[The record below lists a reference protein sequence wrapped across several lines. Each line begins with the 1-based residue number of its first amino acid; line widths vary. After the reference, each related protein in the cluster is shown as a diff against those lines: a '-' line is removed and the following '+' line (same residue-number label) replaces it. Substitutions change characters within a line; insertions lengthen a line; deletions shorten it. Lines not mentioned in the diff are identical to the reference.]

1 MAKKWDANELKKLIQ
16 LHAVKALSL
25 AMAEGQ
31 TSLLARLDRGE
42 NVQGGAETYKSD
54 YFKDRARRAA
64 IRGKTPKAS
73 QASGQ
78 KQTKKTR
85 TNSGQNY
92 KGKRVDWLLTGD
104 MRKGITVKT
113 PVRKGN
119 STEVTLTVEG
129 GHYSGS
135 SKGQILKYNI
145 KRRPL
150 MWGFSRKEFQRAIEA
165 IRKYIRKAS
174 F

>member
-16 LHAVKALSL
+16 LHAVKALAL
-25 AMAEGQ
+25 GMAEAQ
-31 TSLLARLDRGE
+31 TSMLMRLDRGE
-42 NVQGGAETYKSD
+42 NVNGGAELYKSD
-54 YFKDRARRAA
+54 YFKDQARRGA
-64 IRGKTPKAS
+64 IRGKTPKVA

-104 MRKGITVKT
+104 MRRGITIKP
-113 PVRKGN
+113 PVRKGG
-119 STEVTLTVEG
+119 STEITLTVEG
-129 GHYSGS
+129 GHYSGE
-135 SKGQILKYNI
+135 SKVGILKYNI
-145 KRRPL
+145 KRRPA
-150 MWGFSRKEFQRAIEA
+150 MWGFSTKNFKAGIDA
-165 IRKYIRKAS
+165 IRKYFRGAE